1 MADNRLGSL
10 AKQTAIYGL
19 SSIIGRFLNYMLVPV
34 YTFKICAEAG
44 GPG

>member
-19 SSIIGRFLNYMLVPV
+19 SSIIGIPTKSLPNRAA
-34 YTFKICAEAG
+34 TAS
-44 GPG
+44 